1 MSDLCVIKGDFM
13 FDIKEE
19 LKKMPSSPGVYI
31 MKAEDGGIIYIGKAV
46 NLKNRVKQ
54 YFSGTKNKGAK
65 TIALVSH
72 IKEFEYIIT
81 DSEMEAL
88 ILECNLIKEHK
99 PKYNIMLKDDKKYPY
114 IKVTLNEDFPVIFK
128 TRRRMDDGALYIGPI
143 TDAGAVNETIDL
155 VHKIWPIRKC
165 RRKLPRDI
173 GKERPCLNYHIGQCK
188 APCAGLISKEEY
200 NEYVKEAV
208 RLLNGHPED
217 ILKRLKAEMEEASK
231 ALDFE
236 RAAILRDKIASI
248 KRISEKQKMENT
260 SVGDADVIAMKLG
273 EGEGL
278 FQIFFMRSGKLVGRE
293 HFFADNIVEDTK
305 AQAITE
311 FVKRFYSGT
320 AFIPKEIVVE
330 DVSEEE
336 KALLEE
342 WLSGLKGGRVRV
354 IKAQRGEKEGLVKLA
369 AANAEVVFERFGD
382 KLKKDEART
391 IGAVKELCSILGLG
405 KEVSRIEAYDISN
418 IMGTNSVGS
427 MVVFEDGYAKK
438 SDYRKFKIKNVAG
451 ANDYASMQ
459 EVLVRRFNHAIKEG
473 MTSELNKAKFSKLP
487 DLMLMDGGK
496 IQVNA
501 AKEVLVE
508 FGLDIPVCG
517 MVKDDRHRTRA
528 FYYEDEEITVD
539 KSSQSFRLVTRI
551 QDEAHRFAIEY
562 HRHLREKKEIHSI
575 LDDIPGI
582 GVKRRKA
589 LLYRFGDV
597 ERIRAAS
604 LEELENT
611 EGMTKASALEV
622 YKFFNE

>member
-1 MSDLCVIKGDFM
+1 M

-19 LKKMPSSPGVYI
+19 LKKLPSTPGVYI
-31 MKAEDGGIIYIGKAV
+31 MKSENDEIIYIGKAI

-54 YFSGTKNKGAK
+54 YFTGTKSRGAK

-88 ILECNLIKEHK
+88 ILECNLIKKHK

-114 IKVTLNEDFPVIFK
+114 IKVTVNEDFPVIYK
-128 TRRRMDDGALYIGPI
+128 TRRRLDDGALYIGPI
-143 TDAGAVNETIDL
+143 TDATAVNETIDMI
-155 VHKIWPIRKC
+155 HKIWPIRKC
-165 RRKLPRDI
+165 RKKLPRDI
-173 GKERPCLNYHIGQCK
+173 GRERPCLNYHIGECE

-200 NEYVKEAV
+200 GEYVKEAV
-208 RLLNGHPED
+208 RLLSGHPDE
-217 ILKRLKAEMEEASK
+217 LVKKLKAEMAEASK
-231 ALDFE
+231 NLEFE
-236 RAAILRDKIASI
+236 KAASLRDKIKWI
-248 KRISEKQKMENT
+248 NRIGEKQKMENT
-260 SVGDADVIAMKLG
+260 SVGDADVIAMKLA

-278 FQIFFMRSGKLVGRE
+278 FQIFFMRGGKLVGRE
-293 HFFADNIVEDTK
+293 HFFAENIIEETK
-305 AQAITE
+305 GEAIAE
-311 FVKRFYSGT
+311 FIKRFYSGT
-320 AFIPKEIVVE
+320 AFVPKEIVVE
-330 DVSEEE
+330 DIPDSEHE
-336 KALLEE
+336 LLED
-342 WLSGLKGGRVRV
+342 WLSGLKGVKVKV
-354 IKAQRGEKEGLVKLA
+354 IKPVKGEKEGLLKLA
-369 AANAEVVFERFGD
+369 ATNAEIVFNQFGE

-391 IGAVKELCSILGLG
+391 IGAVKELCDILGLE
-405 KEVSRIEAYDISN
+405 KPVSRIEAYDISN

-427 MVVFEDGYAKK
+427 MVVFEDGSAKR
-438 SDYRKFKIKNVAG
+438 SDYRKFKIKSVNG

-501 AKEVLVE
+501 AKEVLME

-528 FYYEDEEITVD
+528 FYYEDKEINVD

-562 HRHLREKKEIHSI
+562 HRRLREKNEVHSI
-575 LDDIPGI
+575 LDDIPKI
-582 GVKRRKA
+582 GEKRRKA
-589 LLYRFGDV
+589 LLYKFGDV
-597 ERIRAAS
+597 ESIREAS
-604 LEELENT
+604 LEELESAEN
-611 EGMTKASALEV
+611 MTKDSAMEV
-622 YKFFNE
+622 YKFFHE

>member
-1 MSDLCVIKGDFM
+1 M

-19 LKKMPSSPGVYI
+19 LKKLPSTPGVYI
-31 MKAEDGGIIYIGKAV
+31 MKSENDEIIYIGKAI

-54 YFSGTKNKGAK
+54 YFTGTKSRGAK

-88 ILECNLIKEHK
+88 ILECNLIKKHK

-114 IKVTLNEDFPVIFK
+114 IKVTVNEDFPVIYK
-128 TRRRMDDGALYIGPI
+128 TRRRLDDGALYIGPI
-143 TDAGAVNETIDL
+143 TDATAVNETIDMI
-155 VHKIWPIRKC
+155 HKIWPIRKC
-165 RRKLPRDI
+165 RKKLPRDI
-173 GKERPCLNYHIGQCK
+173 GRERPCLNYHIGECE

-200 NEYVKEAV
+200 GEYVKEAV
-208 RLLNGHPED
+208 RLLSGHPEE
-217 ILKRLKAEMEEASK
+217 LVKKLKAEMAEASK
-231 ALDFE
+231 NLEFE
-236 RAAILRDKIASI
+236 KAASLRDKIKWI
-248 KRISEKQKMENT
+248 NRIGEKQKMENT
-260 SVGDADVIAMKLG
+260 SVGDADVIAMKLA

-278 FQIFFMRSGKLVGRE
+278 FQIFFMRGGKLVGRE
-293 HFFADNIVEDTK
+293 HFFAENIIEETK
-305 AQAITE
+305 GEAIAE
-311 FVKRFYSGT
+311 FIKRFYSGT
-320 AFIPKEIVVE
+320 AFVPKEIVVE
-330 DVSEEE
+330 DIPDSEHE
-336 KALLEE
+336 LLED
-342 WLSGLKGGRVRV
+342 WLSGLKGVKVKV
-354 IKAQRGEKEGLVKLA
+354 IKPVKGEKEGLLKLA
-369 AANAEVVFERFGD
+369 ATNAEIVFNQFGE

-391 IGAVKELCSILGLG
+391 IGAVKELCDILGLE
-405 KEVSRIEAYDISN
+405 KPVSRIEAYDISN

-427 MVVFEDGYAKK
+427 MVVFEDGSAKR
-438 SDYRKFKIKNVAG
+438 SDYRKFKIKSVNG

-501 AKEVLVE
+501 AKEVLME

-528 FYYEDEEITVD
+528 FYYEDKEINVD

-562 HRHLREKKEIHSI
+562 HRRLREKNEVHSI
-575 LDDIPGI
+575 LDDIPKI
-582 GVKRRKA
+582 GEKRRKA
-589 LLYRFGDV
+589 LLYKFGDV
-597 ERIRAAS
+597 ESIREAS
-604 LEELENT
+604 LEELESAEN
-611 EGMTKASALEV
+611 MTKDSALEV
-622 YKFFNE
+622 YKFFHE

>member
-1 MSDLCVIKGDFM
+1 M

-19 LKKMPSSPGVYI
+19 LKKLPSTPGVYI
-31 MKAEDGGIIYIGKAV
+31 MKSENDEIIYIGKAI

-54 YFSGTKNKGAK
+54 YFTGTKSRGAK

-88 ILECNLIKEHK
+88 ILECNLIKKHK

-114 IKVTLNEDFPVIFK
+114 IKVTVNEDFPVIYK
-128 TRRRMDDGALYIGPI
+128 TRRRLDDGALYIGPI
-143 TDAGAVNETIDL
+143 TDATAVNETIDMI
-155 VHKIWPIRKC
+155 HKIWPIRKC
-165 RRKLPRDI
+165 RKKLPRDI
-173 GKERPCLNYHIGQCK
+173 GRERPCLNYHIGECE

-200 NEYVKEAV
+200 GEYVKEAV
-208 RLLNGHPED
+208 RLLSGHPEE
-217 ILKRLKAEMEEASK
+217 LVKKLKAEMAEASK
-231 ALDFE
+231 NLEFE
-236 RAAILRDKIASI
+236 KAASLRDKIKWI
-248 KRISEKQKMENT
+248 NRIGEKQKMENT
-260 SVGDADVIAMKLG
+260 SVGDADVIAMKLA

-278 FQIFFMRSGKLVGRE
+278 FQIFFMRGGKLVGRE
-293 HFFADNIVEDTK
+293 HFFAENIIEETK
-305 AQAITE
+305 GEAIAE
-311 FVKRFYSGT
+311 FIKRFYSGT
-320 AFIPKEIVVE
+320 AFVPKEIVVE
-330 DVSEEE
+330 DIPDSEHE
-336 KALLEE
+336 LLED
-342 WLSGLKGGRVRV
+342 WLSGLKGVKVKV
-354 IKAQRGEKEGLVKLA
+354 IKPVKGEKEGLLKLA
-369 AANAEVVFERFGD
+369 ATNAEIVFNQFGE

-391 IGAVKELCSILGLG
+391 IGAVKELCDILGL
-405 KEVSRIEAYDISN
+405 ETPVSRIEAYDISN

-427 MVVFEDGYAKK
+427 MVVFEDGSAKR
-438 SDYRKFKIKNVAG
+438 SDYRKFKIKSVNG

-501 AKEVLVE
+501 AKEVLME

-528 FYYEDEEITVD
+528 FYYEDKEINVD

-562 HRHLREKKEIHSI
+562 HRRLREKNEVHSI
-575 LDDIPGI
+575 LDDIPKI
-582 GVKRRKA
+582 GEKRRKA
-589 LLYRFGDV
+589 LLYKFGDV
-597 ERIRAAS
+597 ESIREAS
-604 LEELENT
+604 LEELESAEN
-611 EGMTKASALEV
+611 MTKDSALEV
-622 YKFFNE
+622 YKFFHE